1 MGKEHR
7 LGGPRAVGSNPSTS
21 TKWLC
26 DHEKA
31 LAALVSSVKGE

>member
-7 LGGPRAVGSNPSTS
+7 LGDPRAVGSNPNAS
-21 TKWLC
+21 TKWSC

-31 LAALVSSVKGE
+31 VAALVSSVKGE